1 MVSCWCDFMWI
12 KLYVSLFIRCCI
24 VMVGRWQGIGWRRPI
39 TSRVVVEF
47 GLQLSDRPL
56 FLPRQWATPNETKTA
71 VNVNLFQQE
80 RVLEKQQWRIL
91 LPSSI
96 TLRRKSEHCL
106 AWWSLL
112 DLVTRLLM
120 SKMEGGGLRD
130 TLSTRKDKVTHDISN
145 IVNRF
150 GILYHIDKTAVL
162 QEARVFNDTPINPRK
177 CRVLLTKIIYLLYL
191 GEPFNTKEATDL
203 FFNVIKLFQSKDVS

>member
-1 MVSCWCDFMWI
+1 
-12 KLYVSLFIRCCI
+12 
-24 VMVGRWQGIGWRRPI
+24 
-39 TSRVVVEF
+39 
-47 GLQLSDRPL
+47 
-56 FLPRQWATPNETKTA
+56 
-71 VNVNLFQQE
+71 
-80 RVLEKQQWRIL
+80 
-91 LPSSI
+91 
-96 TLRRKSEHCL
+96 
-106 AWWSLL
+106 
-112 DLVTRLLM
+112 
-120 SKMEGGGLRD
+120 MEGGGLRD

>member
-1 MVSCWCDFMWI
+1 MGDPTAIINNVTT
-12 KLYVSLFIRCCI
+12 KKRAL
-24 VMVGRWQGIGWRRPI
+24 
-39 TSRVVVEF
+39 F
-47 GLQLSDRPL
+47 GLMVFVGPCNAFADEQDGRG
-56 FLPRQWATPNETKTA
+56 WT
-71 VNVNLFQQE
+71 
-80 RVLEKQQWRIL
+80 
-91 LPSSI
+91 
-96 TLRRKSEHCL
+96 
-106 AWWSLL
+106 
-112 DLVTRLLM
+112 TRY
-120 SKMEGGGLRD
+120 S
-130 TLSTRKDKVTHDISN
+130 LSTRKDKVTHDISN